1 MLKVPLAKISFYLS
15 SVFVWCSVIWFQNV
29 NARVI
34 STIAKLLIG
43 KNPSLYSFLEFYKNH
58 QIGENGVS
66 IFSQPNE
73 QHVEILNIKT

>member
-1 MLKVPLAKISFYLS
+1 MHDAVLS
-15 SVFVWCSVIWFQNV
+15 SFKMYTLVRHKYHCNIEF
-29 NARVI
+29 
-34 STIAKLLIG
+34 IG
-43 KNPSLYSFLEFYKNH
+43 HNRSKYSFLEFYKNH